1 VDSQDYGLSKKR
13 LIFIIDEAHRTTM
26 GQMMGNIKNYFKK
39 NSLFYGFTGTP
50 LFDENEVTGMVNE
63 KSEVIDTT
71 EKLFGPELHK
81 YTIDQAI
88 ADGNVLGFHVDY
100 INTGEFVSY
109 EDLRDQIKGQI
120 AQEKPEM
127 TIRKIERLLQ
137 GWSDLE
143 VEKEAKKRKILVYQD
158 ETHIPRVVEEIL
170 SNLEEQSQ
178 GRHFNA
184 ILTVAYKERVIAYY
198 KEFKKQLKEEDNKMN
213 IAMTFSF
220 GNENDVDN
228 IPPEV
233 IENMFKDYG
242 EFTGIEFISGDRKR
256 GEEAYFEDIVTRGSR
271 GGSGRNKKNI
281 DLIIVADQLLT
292 GYDSKFLNTLYVDRN
307 FKLQNLIQAYLR
319 TNRIYGKD
327 KEFGSIINF
336 QYPKITEERVNI
348 ALKLYGSGGRSSR
361 VIVEHYETA
370 VEKFSLKVEE
380 MIKALP
386 DPTGW
391 QELKT
396 DVEAEELFI
405 LLFKDASDQLRL
417 VMQYYEFKWDDGRFE
432 IDEHTWLKYVGAYR
446 NITFKE
452 GEPPED
458 EPVIPLIGKTKLSGS
473 QVIDANHIL
482 SLIGTQVKSDKGI
495 QTVDRETLRIIH
507 EEIQELSDM
516 GEDEQA
522 KLLKE
527 FVETEL
533 VPGNLSS
540 NLSFDELFNNWKQA
554 KIEKEIKKFAEDWGI
569 DESLLSKSVEH
580 FSIVQEDTIP
590 YIAELS
596 ESVDFNK
603 ATKQEAKSQL
613 EHTMILLNE
622 VLPKWFVEIKQ
633 KYN

>member
-1 VDSQDYGLSKKR
+1 VKDLVDSQDYGLSKKR

-256 GEEAYFEDIVTRGSR
+256 GEEA
-271 GGSGRNKKNI
+271 
-281 DLIIVADQLLT
+281 
-292 GYDSKFLNTLYVDRN
+292 
-307 FKLQNLIQAYLR
+307 
-319 TNRIYGKD
+319 
-327 KEFGSIINF
+327 
-336 QYPKITEERVNI
+336 
-348 ALKLYGSGGRSSR
+348 
-361 VIVEHYETA
+361 
-370 VEKFSLKVEE
+370 
-380 MIKALP
+380 
-386 DPTGW
+386 
-391 QELKT
+391 
-396 DVEAEELFI
+396 
-405 LLFKDASDQLRL
+405 
-417 VMQYYEFKWDDGRFE
+417 
-432 IDEHTWLKYVGAYR
+432 
-446 NITFKE
+446 
-452 GEPPED
+452 
-458 EPVIPLIGKTKLSGS
+458 
-473 QVIDANHIL
+473 
-482 SLIGTQVKSDKGI
+482 
-495 QTVDRETLRIIH
+495 
-507 EEIQELSDM
+507 
-516 GEDEQA
+516 
-522 KLLKE
+522 
-527 FVETEL
+527 
-533 VPGNLSS
+533 
-540 NLSFDELFNNWKQA
+540 
-554 KIEKEIKKFAEDWGI
+554 
-569 DESLLSKSVEH
+569 
-580 FSIVQEDTIP
+580 
-590 YIAELS
+590 
-596 ESVDFNK
+596 
-603 ATKQEAKSQL
+603 
-613 EHTMILLNE
+613 
-622 VLPKWFVEIKQ
+622 
-633 KYN
+633 